1 MADKIKLLLAAVV
14 LVGAVA
20 AFYYFADYML
30 LFRVVG
36 LLVAVGIAAAIAA
49 RTSLGE
55 SVFGYLRG
63 AMLEVRKVV
72 WPTRKETVQT
82 TLIIVAMVTVMG
94 LLMWG
99 FDAILAVLVRKL
111 TTG

>member
-14 LVGAVA
+14 LCGAVG
-20 AFYYFADYML
+20 AFYYFADHSL
-30 LFRVVG
+30 LLRVVG
-36 LLVAVGIAAAIAA
+36 LLFAVGIAVAIGA
-49 RTSLGE
+49 RTALGATTID
-55 SVFGYLRG
+55 YLRG
-63 AMLEVRKVV
+63 AVLEWRKVV

-94 LLMWG
+94 LIMWG

-111 TTG
+111 TG